1 MAAFVAD
8 DVRGHAQDRPR
19 LDLEQVHRLIAFH
32 LDVIGAGVFQRGLHI
47 VHCQHRRPPEH
58 PGFAF
63 RLQRL
68 DAGKEEVRAVR
79 IDGGQVHARSGR
91 GAHRGQRRKFVSGAG
106 KLASG
111 APALVPAVRA
121 LIRNAE
127 ISFEVGIDV
136 HDGGMDFHEFHRPV
150 EIRDNLGV
158 VRHPVFGIID
168 QHRIDARIG
177 HNVHLRGILR
187 SGLSALLRGG
197 GGGIGSHGRHP
208 SLRDEP
214 GAGQLVHGGG
224 VLRHPGRGIGRTG
237 DHGPEDAR
245 HSGDGHR
252 FVHAVDGHVFRP
264 RIFERKDLHHEI
276 GDLRLFKGGDGG

>member
-1 MAAFVAD
+1 
-8 DVRGHAQDRPR
+8 
-19 LDLEQVHRLIAFH
+19 
-32 LDVIGAGVFQRGLHI
+32 
-47 VHCQHRRPPEH
+47 
-58 PGFAF
+58 
-63 RLQRL
+63 
-68 DAGKEEVRAVR
+68 
-79 IDGGQVHARSGR
+79 
-91 GAHRGQRRKFVSGAG
+91 
-106 KLASG
+106 
-111 APALVPAVRA
+111 
-121 LIRNAE
+121 
-127 ISFEVGIDV
+127 
-136 HDGGMDFHEFHRPV
+136 MDFHEFHRPV

-177 HNVHLRGILR
+177 HDVHLRGILR
-187 SGLSALLRGG
+187 SGMSALLRGG

-224 VLRHPGRGIGRTG
+224 VLRHTGRGIGRTR

-276 GDLRLFKGGDGG
+276 GDLRFFKGGDGG